1 MGKVKGEQPPLGHE
15 DDAEIV
21 QSIIRSAAGHVNGEG
36 IRVSA
41 TELERLL
48 IAAINAGRH
57 GRVREPITAE
67 SLNKIDRPDVI
78 VVGEGIV
85 ALVDANGTT
94 IDMTTLQAIQLRLI
108 SGIPGHFARID
119 PMRYEEVWL
128 GCSCGKFH
136 HVIEGSLGDL
146 EEVWRLWSG
155 HLETILNAP
164 KLADLPDGTYYD
176 GTYEW
181 EKNGKDWTPLRAP
194 QGMPREPEIQNLK
207 RVNVTKTYE
216 DIR

>member
-1 MGKVKGEQPPLGHE
+1 MGKVKGGQPPLGHE

-94 IDMTTLQAIQLRLI
+94 IDMTPLQAIQLRLI
-108 SGIPGHFARID
+108 SEIPGHSSRID
-119 PMRYEEVWL
+119 LMQGEEVWL

-136 HVIEGSLGDL
+136 QIIGGLQGEL
-146 EEVWRLWSG
+146 EEVWRLWSD

-181 EKNGKDWTPLRAP
+181 EKDGKDWTPLRAP
-194 QGMPREPEIQNLK
+194 QGMPPTPEIALLK
-207 RVNVTKTYE
+207 RVRKSYE
-216 DIR
+216 DLDA